1 MGSQKAI
8 HTKKSSKVYGSK
20 FIAHFLPDLKSSS
33 LRHHYGIL
41 QPLVSIMVAKILSII
56 TTVLSYLSGPDSS
69 KPASLS
75 LSYDLSIARVIIHW
89 CVYFPI
95 STLYEYTWYIHILF
109 LVNSPS
115 LHINPL
121 HSFKSSFGEH
131 FI

>member
-8 HTKKSSKVYGSK
+8 HTKKSSKVLCSK
-20 FIAHFLPDLKSSS
+20 SIAHFLPELKSSPPTAS
-33 LRHHYGIL
+33 LSYLAASCQHFGGYN
-41 QPLVSIMVAKILSII
+41 PTII

-89 CVYFPI
+89 CAYFPI